1 MSALRTIWLS
11 LLVSL
16 VATVAV
22 ATQASAQ
29 KKPNVVML
37 MSDDVGWGDYGV
49 YYGGAALGHPTPN
62 IDRLAKEGAMFTS
75 WYGQASCT
83 AGRASFMTGRI
94 PVRTALSVVV
104 VPGDPNGLDAD
115 TPTIAEFYKKN
126 GYQTYFSGKWH
137 LGDVEKFY
145 PIDHGFDEMK
155 QFAAYYP
162 GVYAYDDT
170 AQNAHPFFPKYNKE
184 YWDFYQK
191 AVNRYEWE
199 GTAGKP
205 AVKGNN
211 GAVIT
216 LENLADFDVRQTDS
230 AVAYIKQHAKDG
242 KPFFMSVN
250 FMGMHQP
257 TSPNKAF
264 LGKSHLG
271 NYSDKMMEM
280 DANIGRIMDAIRA
293 EAPDTIVI
301 HTADNGAWQD
311 AWPDAGTTP
320 FRGEKGTGFEGAFR
334 VPGIM
339 WAPGRIPAGQVLT
352 EMMSHM
358 DVWPTTA
365 TMVGL
370 TPPPH
375 GEWKDN
381 NGKPIYFDGIDNTA
395 YVTGKA
401 KHSARNGWIYT
412 DGEKFLGMRADVGG
426 DPENPDLK
434 IAWKLLYSSK
444 DTWLGP
450 ELNLGAIGST
460 YNLTMDPYEKYDM
473 TFNGA
478 MSRAQPDHVAGPLL
492 GHGQWLGH
500 LARGHS
506 ALGVQQVH
514 RQVSE
519 QEAIPGRS
527 FERHDPESAEP
538 GEPAALRSDQGA
550 EDHRSALNAA
560 ARD

>member
-1 MSALRTIWLS
+1 M
-11 LLVSL
+11 
-16 VATVAV
+16 
-22 ATQASAQ
+22 
-29 KKPNVVML
+29 
-37 MSDDVGWGDYGV
+37 
-49 YYGGAALGHPTPN
+49 
-62 IDRLAKEGAMFTS
+62 
-75 WYGQASCT
+75 
-83 AGRASFMTGRI
+83 
-94 PVRTALSVVV
+94 
-104 VPGDPNGLDAD
+104 
-115 TPTIAEFYKKN
+115 
-126 GYQTYFSGKWH
+126 
-137 LGDVEKFY
+137 
-145 PIDHGFDEMK
+145 
-155 QFAAYYP
+155 
-162 GVYAYDDT
+162 
-170 AQNAHPFFPKYNKE
+170 
-184 YWDFYQK
+184 
-191 AVNRYEWE
+191 YEWE

-205 AVKGNN
+205 AVKGDN

-264 LGKSHLG
+264 QGKSHLG

-311 AWPDAGTTP
+311 AWPDAGTNP

-365 TMVGL
+365 TMAGL

-381 NGKPIYFDGIDNTA
+381 DGKPIYFDGIDNTA

-434 IAWKLLYSSK
+434 IAWKILYTSK

-450 ELNLGAIGST
+450 TLDLGAIGST

-478 MSRAQPDHVAGPLL
+478 VATRNPTSSPGRYA
-492 GHGQWLGH
+492 GMDNGWAIS
-500 LARGHS
+500 LAGHS

-514 RQVSE
+514 RPVSE

-550 EDHRSALNAA
+550 EDRRSTRLSQLF
-560 ARD
+560 